1 MPRPSHECRQMIRD
15 LRAAFYQKSY
25 NEQNYVLLGLMEVRV
40 CPTGRRTI
48 TYRVP
53 TLGAVCRG
61 DLKPFKYVTDSP
73 AKTPSYNEQN
83 YVLKKLERVPTLG
96 GGGGTGGTGG

>member
-1 MPRPSHECRQMIRD
+1 MRRPSHECRQMIQD

-25 NEQNYVLLGLMEVRV
+25 NEQNYVLLGLIEVRV
-40 CPTGRRTI
+40 CPGRRTI

-61 DLKPFKYVTDSP
+61 AFMLRILRP
-73 AKTPSYNEQN
+73 KTPSSSQEIIGGWC
-83 YVLKKLERVPTLG
+83 LSPTRHVR
-96 GGGGTGGTGG
+96 TTRK

>member
-1 MPRPSHECRQMIRD
+1 MRQPSHECRQMIWD

-53 TLGAVCRG
+53 TLGTVCRAAFQICYG
-61 DLKPFKYVTDSP
+61 FSRRKLQVL
-73 AKTPSYNEQN
+73 
-83 YVLKKLERVPTLG
+83 LKKLEEDGVSI
-96 GGGGTGGTGG
+96 

>member
-1 MPRPSHECRQMIRD
+1 MRRPSHECRQMIRD

-53 TLGAVCRG
+53 TLGTVCRG
-61 DLKPFKYVTDSP
+61 AFQICYGFSRK
-73 AKTPSYNEQN
+73 KTPSSSQEIRGGWCLYPTRH
-83 YVLKKLERVPTLG
+83 ERT
-96 GGGGTGGTGG
+96 TRK